1 MFSHAFIRNVGLLI
15 FYIGVMVI
23 RRIQYQ
29 DQIGKL
35 CIWLSILCSPFL
47 YLLFVGHTWEQTGS
61 PIQYYATYLIILYLN
76 RENEALD
83 RLVKSVASTV
93 AIGYLYEVPKW
104 IAISPLELI
113 RSSQYSPVLFEM
125 GFVSAEMGFVSA
137 LIYLRYYMD
146 YKNNVPRFLTKYIYI
161 VYTLVYIYDLGALWW
176 CAYYLHIPS
185 LPFKRLPSILLVLT
199 HLKKAGYG
207 KASNKP

>member
-1 MFSHAFIRNVGLLI
+1 MFSHAFIRNLGLLG
-15 FYIGVMVI
+15 FYIGVLVI
-23 RRIQYQ
+23 RRTRYS
-29 DQIGKL
+29 DQVGRL
-35 CIWLSILCSPFL
+35 GIWLSILCSPFL
-47 YLLFVGHTWEQTGS
+47 YVLFVDHTWEQTAS
-61 PIQYYATYLIILYLN
+61 PVQYYVIYLIVLYLN
-76 RENEALD
+76 HEEPPLS

-113 RSSQYSPVLFEM
+113 RSSQYSPVLF
-125 GFVSAEMGFVSA
+125 EMGFVSA

-176 CAYYLHIPS
+176 CAHYLHIPS
-185 LPFKRLPSILLVLT
+185 LPFKRLPAILLVLT

-207 KASNKP
+207 KASNNP